1 MKIVTANE
9 LLTAGRP
16 TPIRCETWGSYPQAK
31 VVWLL
36 DGEAIRQAD
45 VTLNSEGNEANLTV
59 TILTLRVSAE
69 NDGAELTC
77 RSTNPWF
84 SNGALE
90 DKRRISV
97 ACRLPRAEPFSS
109 SSTHFSFSSP
119 LFPTRICINFSDPPN
134 VSVHLANE
142 DPSRNITRAEGEN
155 VTLKC
160 RADARPAVT
169 SFGWFKNVSCK
180 FSAYA

>member
-1 MKIVTANE
+1 M
-9 LLTAGRP
+9 LTAGRP
-16 TPIRCETWGSYPQAK
+16 TPMRCETWGSYPPAK
-31 VVWLL
+31 VTWLM

-45 VTLNSEGNEANLTV
+45 VTVNNEGSEANLTSS
-59 TILTLRVSAE
+59 ILNLRVSAE

-97 ACRLPRAEPFSS
+97 ACTYSSDLPFPFFLITRTI
-109 SSTHFSFSSP
+109 THCAH
-119 LFPTRICINFSDPPN
+119 LHKFSDPPT

-160 RADARPAVT
+160 RADARPPVST
-169 SFGWFKNVSCK
+169 FGWFKNVS
-180 FSAYA
+180 SDSYL

>member
-1 MKIVTANE
+1 MKIVTPNE

-16 TPIRCETWGSYPQAK
+16 TPIRCETWGSYPPAK
-31 VVWLL
+31 VTWLM
-36 DGEAIRQAD
+36 DGEAIRQGD
-45 VTLNSEGNEANLTV
+45 VTVNSEGAEANLTSS
-59 TILTLRVSAE
+59 ILTLRVSAE

-97 ACRLPRAEPFSS
+97 ACTYS
-109 SSTHFSFSSP
+109 HVSF
-119 LFPTRICINFSDPPN
+119 LFISILHHQHDLHNFPPDPPT

-160 RADARPAVT
+160 RADARPPVST
-169 SFGWFKNVSCK
+169 FGWFKNVS
-180 FSAYA
+180 